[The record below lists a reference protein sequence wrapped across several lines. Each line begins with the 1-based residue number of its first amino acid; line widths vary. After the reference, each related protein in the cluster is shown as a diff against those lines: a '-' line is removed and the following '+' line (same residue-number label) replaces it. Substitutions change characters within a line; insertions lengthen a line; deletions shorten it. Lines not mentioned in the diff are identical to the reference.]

1 MGFTTKSRE
10 ETNGF
15 VLTTRRQAQR
25 EKIEENTQITQTP
38 ILPLISPK
46 SDYPLPTPWL
56 LNHVILPFM
65 ISWKASSNCSRF
77 SSRCWTLIFVV
88 FFLFVFQFHALVS
101 LILALKNKQTNLET
115 CKRTCFLGCWSC
127 LSEVCFHSELF
138 LTWSHQPLSINLN
151 CSKSLLVNSGNLY
164 YRSYEF
170 GNPVATGQ
178 NHSMIKGTKRQWK
191 KHMVMWLKG
200 LQILRIG
207 EFSPICPALHKLFA

>member
-65 ISWKASSNCSRF
+65 IS
-77 SSRCWTLIFVV
+77 
-88 FFLFVFQFHALVS
+88 
-101 LILALKNKQTNLET
+101 
-115 CKRTCFLGCWSC
+115 
-127 LSEVCFHSELF
+127 
-138 LTWSHQPLSINLN
+138 
-151 CSKSLLVNSGNLY
+151 
-164 YRSYEF
+164 
-170 GNPVATGQ
+170 
-178 NHSMIKGTKRQWK
+178 
-191 KHMVMWLKG
+191 
-200 LQILRIG
+200 
-207 EFSPICPALHKLFA
+207 